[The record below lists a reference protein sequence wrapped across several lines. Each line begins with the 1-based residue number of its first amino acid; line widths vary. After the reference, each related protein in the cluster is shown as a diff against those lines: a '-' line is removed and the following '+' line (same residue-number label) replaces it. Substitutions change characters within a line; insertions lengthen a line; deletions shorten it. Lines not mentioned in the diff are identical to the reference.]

1 MNLNKFRKEIQM
13 KNTILVLAAI
23 GLAVLVGCTKKSEP
37 KPAAPAAA
45 PIMEMPKE
53 VKQTADKAA
62 AEVQK
67 TADTAVAAIEQTKC
81 PVLPN
86 NPIDKNVFVEYKGKK
101 VYFCCENCK
110 AEFNKDPEKYVKDLP
125 QFKQ

>member
-1 MNLNKFRKEIQM
+1 M
-13 KNTILVLAAI
+13 KKSIAVLIFATI
-23 GLAVLVGCTKKSEP
+23 GLAVLVGCKKKTEP
-37 KPAAPAAA
+37 APAAK
-45 PIMEMPKE
+45 MEMPQAA
-53 VKQTADKAA
+53 KQTADQAKQTAEQAA
-62 AEVQK
+62 ADVQK
-67 TADTAVAAIEQTKC
+67 KAETAVAAVEQTKC
-81 PVLPN
+81 PILPN

>member
-1 MNLNKFRKEIQM
+1 M
-13 KNTILVLAAI
+13 KKTIFILAMI
-23 GLAVLVGCTKKSEP
+23 GLAVLVGCEKKTEP
-37 KPAAPAAA
+37 QQSAAPG
-45 PIMEMPKE
+45 MEMPKE
-53 VKQTADKAA
+53 VEQAADKAA

-67 TADTAVAAIEQTKC
+67 AADTAVAAIEQTKC
-81 PVLPN
+81 PILPN

>member
-1 MNLNKFRKEIQM
+1 
-13 KNTILVLAAI
+13 
-23 GLAVLVGCTKKSEP
+23 
-37 KPAAPAAA
+37 
-45 PIMEMPKE
+45 MPKE

-62 AEVQK
+62 TEVQK

-101 VYFCCENCK
+101 VYFCCEACK
-110 AEFNKDPEKYVKDLP
+110 AEFNKDAEKYVKDLP

>member
-1 MNLNKFRKEIQM
+1 M
-13 KNTILVLAAI
+13 KNGITVLILAAI
-23 GLAVLVGCTKKSEP
+23 AISVLVGCKKKTEP
-37 KPAAPAAA
+37 APAAK
-45 PIMEMPKE
+45 MEMPQAA
-53 VKQTADKAA
+53 KQAAEQAA
-62 AEVQK
+62 ADVQK
-67 TADTAVAAIEQTKC
+67 KAETVVAAVTEQTKC
-81 PVLPN
+81 PILPN